1 MRMSEYKPLCEVLE
15 PASIPQIVAHIQD
28 YLVNHPVPDPDEY
41 ALLLAHVDNLE
52 ERVTALEE
60 ALNG

>member
-1 MRMSEYKPLCEVLE
+1 MLWTEFIKKCKTGY

-28 YLVNHPVPDPDEY
+28 YLATNPVPDPSDY
-41 ALLLAHVDNLE
+41 ALLLAHVANLE

-60 ALNG
+60 GG

>member
-1 MRMSEYKPLCEVLE
+1 MAQYEPICEALE

-28 YLVNHPVPDPDEY
+28 YLATNPIPDPSEY
-41 ALLLAHVDNLE
+41 ALLLVHVANLE

-60 ALNG
+60 GG

>member
-1 MRMSEYKPLCEVLE
+1 MTNYEPLCEALE

-28 YLVNHPVPDPDEY
+28 YLVKHPVPDPDEY

>member
-1 MRMSEYKPLCEVLE
+1 MAQYEPICEALE

-28 YLVNHPVPDPDEY
+28 YLAENPIPDPSEY
-41 ALLLAHVDNLE
+41 ALLLAHVANLE

-60 ALNG
+60 GT

>member
-1 MRMSEYKPLCEVLE
+1 MAQYEPICEALE

-28 YLVNHPVPDPDEY
+28 YLNENPIPDPSEY
-41 ALLLAHVDNLE
+41 ALLLAHVANLE

-60 ALNG
+60 GG

>member
-1 MRMSEYKPLCEVLE
+1 MKMSEYKPLCEALE
-15 PASIPQIVAHIQD
+15 PASIPQIVAHIQE
-28 YLVNHPVPDPDEY
+28 YLLTHPVPDPDEY
-41 ALLLAHVDNLE
+41 GLLLAHVDNLE

>member
-1 MRMSEYKPLCEVLE
+1 MSQYEPICEALE

-28 YLVNHPVPDPDEY
+28 YLDNNPIPDASEY
-41 ALLLAHVDNLE
+41 ALLLAHVANLE

-60 ALNG
+60 GG